1 MAEAIAALSLA
12 GTIVQFIDF
21 GSKVLFGGLKL
32 YKNRLSSNALSEMKD
47 TKIIT
52 ESLQRFI
59 ETLNQPL
66 EESDLVN
73 EGAKLSQTEIDLR
86 DLAVNCSDIAQELLK
101 AITKAELQ
109 GKRGK
114 WDSLRAAFKHVLAE
128 ERIEKIR
135 QRLDNF
141 RQEVI
146 VHILACFR

>member
-1 MAEAIAALSLA
+1 L
-12 GTIVQFIDF
+12 
-21 GSKVLFGGLKL
+21 GSK
-32 YKNRLSSNALSEMKD
+32 ALSEMKE

-66 EESDLVN
+66 ELDPVN
-73 EGAKLSQTEIDLR
+73 EDTKLSQTEIDLR
-86 DLAVNCSDIAQELLK
+86 DLAVNCSNIAKELLK
-101 AITKAELQ
+101 AITKVELQ
-109 GKRGK
+109 GKKGK

-128 ERIEKIR
+128 ERIERIR